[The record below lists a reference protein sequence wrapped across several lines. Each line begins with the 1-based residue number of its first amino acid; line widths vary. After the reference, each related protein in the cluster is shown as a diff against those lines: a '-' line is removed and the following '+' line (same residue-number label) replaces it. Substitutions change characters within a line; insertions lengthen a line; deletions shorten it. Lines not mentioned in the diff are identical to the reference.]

1 MCLRKKLSF
10 SKKVVTGCT
19 ASSLVLDIVSA
30 SYFSHSNRRV
40 VNSHRSFNLHF
51 RNSWWWWTSAHVLT
65 CHLCIFF
72 GKVFVQLICS
82 FFFFLVPF
90 LLGHDF
96 FLHVPCVC
104 FCFCF
109 LPCHMACEILVPQ
122 PGDQV
127 SNPCPLQW
135 KHGVLTTGPPG
146 KSLICSFLNWVVS
159 FLTVVFRI
167 STY

>member
-82 FFFFLVPF
+82 LFWFLFYWATIPSFFMCLVIFFFAMSHGMWDFSSLTRGLGIKPVPPAVEARS
-90 LLGHDF
+90 L
-96 FLHVPCVC
+96 
-104 FCFCF
+104 
-109 LPCHMACEILVPQ
+109 
-122 PGDQV
+122 
-127 SNPCPLQW
+127 NQW
-135 KHGVLTTGPPG
+135 TTREVAHLFIF
-146 KSLICSFLNWVVS
+146 KLSH
-159 FLTVVFRI
+159 
-167 STY
+167 